1 VPTPFYHLSIG
12 KTILYNSD
20 LSDGARFLLQSQRCS
35 FLFGQTAPDVQV
47 ISGQHRH
54 ETHFFYIPISSD
66 QPLPWMSLFQQYPA
80 LAEPERLPA
89 DRAAFLAGYLCH
101 LQADWLW
108 ILQIYGPRFSSE
120 AGWDSQTK
128 RAYIH
133 NVMRTYLDVQ
143 ALQSLPVGTGN
154 CLDRVDPQGYLPFT
168 ASRHLF
174 QWRDFI
180 SSQLKPGGIAQTV
193 EVFSRRQGLDPQ
205 SFYDLLQ
212 SEERMENE
220 VFSHISLEELE
231 RFRADLIE
239 ENICLVENYLAGQFA
254 STHLSFDG

>member
-1 VPTPFYHLSIG
+1 MPTPFYHLSIG
-12 KTILYNSD
+12 ETILHHMALTGGGRS
-20 LSDGARFLLQSQRCS
+20 LLQSQRCE

-47 ISGQHRH
+47 ISGQRRH
-54 ETHFFYIPISSD
+54 ETHFFYIPVSPD
-66 QPLPWMSLFQQYPA
+66 QPLPWLSLFQQHPA
-80 LAEPERLPA
+80 LAEPKRLPA
-89 DRAAFLAGYLCH
+89 DQSAFLAGYLCH

-108 ILQIYGPRFSSE
+108 ILQIYGPKFSSQ
-120 AGWDSQTK
+120 AGWDTRPQ

-133 NVMRTYLDVQ
+133 NVMRAYLDVQ
-143 ALQSLPVGTGN
+143 ALHSLPSEMGA
-154 CLDRVDPQGYLPFT
+154 CLDRVDPHAYLPFT
-168 ASRHLF
+168 ASRFLL

-220 VFSHISLEELE
+220 VFSHISMEILE
-231 RFRADLIE
+231 RFRKDLIE
-239 ENICLVENYLAGQFA
+239 ENVFLVEKYLAGQFA
-254 STHLSFDG
+254 STHLKFDR